1 MYAVMNVQSSAQK
14 AKSKRRRRKMKIFFV
29 NPMYSLGFSKSARWS
44 AKSRGRT
51 QRHPDYLAMAT
62 AVSREAGHQVYF
74 LDAQAKNLP
83 YHKSLEM
90 LEFFKPDMT
99 VIWSTTPSI
108 YSDIAFAEQVKI
120 KDKNCMTVLVG
131 AHPSALPEETL
142 KISDKIDAIA
152 FNEFD
157 YTIRDLANGARKEN
171 CLGLAWRKGNEI
183 KINKQRPFITDLDS
197 LPFPAWEFL
206 DPFDYSDAGKLYP
219 FITQIGSRS
228 CPNAC
233 SFCNQRYNISGGAF
247 RKQSPQRRLDE
258 IQHDFKLFPML
269 KEIMIEDDTLASK
282 ENMQDAYDFCW
293 EIMNRGMDFT
303 WSANA
308 RPNIADA
315 TLLKTMKNCG
325 LRMLCVGYEFGSQ
338 KSLDAVNK
346 NITLAEM
353 RLFSKLTRMFDIKVN
368 GCFMIGAPN
377 ETRESAL
384 QTIEFAKELNP
395 NTAQFS
401 VIVPYP
407 STPFYDWAKKSGF
420 IIAKDWDEWVNE
432 DFEQSTVISYPQLSK
447 EEMEGLVDR
456 GLKEF
461 YLRKGKVTE
470 LMFNIK
476 SMSDIKRF
484 YHGIRS
490 FINYFLRF

>member
-1 MYAVMNVQSSAQK
+1 MVGKVSWKVDYLPIRV
-14 AKSKRRRRKMKIFFV
+14 
-29 NPMYSLGFSKSARWS
+29 
-44 AKSRGRT
+44 
-51 QRHPDYLAMAT
+51 QRHCDYLAMAT
-62 AVSREAGHQVYF
+62 AVSREAGHQVYL

-83 YHKSLEM
+83 YHKTLEM
-90 LEFFKPDMT
+90 LEYFKPDMT
-99 VIWSTTPSI
+99 VIWCTTPSI

-120 KDKNCMTVLVG
+120 KDKDCKTVLVG

-142 KISDKIDAIA
+142 KISDKIDVIA
-152 FNEFD
+152 MNEFD
-157 YTIRDLANGARKEN
+157 YTIRDLADEVPIEK
-171 CLGLAWRKGNEI
+171 CLGIAYRKGN
-183 KINKQRPFITDLDS
+183 KITRNKPRPFITDLNS

-206 DPFDYSDAGKLYP
+206 DIFDYPDAGKLYP

-228 CPNAC
+228 CPNFCTFC
-233 SFCNQRYNISGGAF
+233 SMRSTISGGAF

-258 IQHDFKLFPML
+258 IQHDFELFPML
-269 KEIMIEDDTLASK
+269 KEVMIEDDTLVCK
-282 ENMQDAYDFCW
+282 ENMQDAWEFCW

-308 RPNIADA
+308 RPNISDS

-325 LRMLCVGYEFGSQ
+325 LRNLCVGFESGSQ
-338 KSLDAVNK
+338 QSLDAINK

-401 VIVPYP
+401 VVVPYP
-407 STPFYDWAKKSGF
+407 ATPFYDWAKKNGF
-420 IIAKDWDEWVNE
+420 IVAKDWAEWVDEN
-432 DFEQSTVISYPQLSK
+432 FEQSTVLSYPQLSK
-447 EEMEGLVDR
+447 EEMKELCDK
-456 GLKEF
+456 GLKDF
-461 YLRKGKVTE
+461 YLRRSKITE
-470 LMFNIK
+470 LLFNIK
-476 SMSDIKRF
+476 SVSDIKRF
-484 YHGIRS
+484 YHGFRS
-490 FINYFLRF
+490 YINYFLKV